1 MNNLEV
7 KGNLARLLAQENLI
21 VEHAPVETA
30 SFDVERR
37 LLTLPNWKKASNVVF
52 DLLVS
57 HEVGHALYTPNED
70 WTEKVNCPMSYVNI
84 VEDARIEKLMKRRYQ
99 GLSKTFYNG
108 YKELNDEDFFCIGEE
123 NLQEMN
129 FADRVNL
136 WFKVGS
142 YVDIPVKNEKE
153 KEIID
158 MISKSE
164 TFDEVLSISE
174 LLYNF
179 CKADDGDKK
188 DEVSMPP
195 DKNKQNGSSEMED
208 KNSEE
213 TESGTPEDGGEEN
226 NESDELKTSN
236 GGGTVKE
243 NSAIKDSSGSIDRV
257 KTDEKMNEGMKEFAD
272 TTSIR
277 SVYVQL
283 PKIELDKCVVSN
295 EQVIKELNE
304 WWNRVYS
311 EDRYFDIIDQKYAEY
326 KNSSKKEVNYLV
338 KEFECRKSAD
348 SYARATTARTGILD
362 CTKLHTYK
370 YNEDLFKKVTIIPDG
385 KSHGLIFV
393 LDWSGSMGEVLI
405 DTVKQLFNLVWFC
418 KKVNIPFDVFA
429 FTNSFYHQ
437 TDREPDDMLPSRS
450 KKGLFDR
457 KPNEIYFDQ
466 NFRMIQVL
474 TSDCKKNKFDDMCKM
489 FWRLA
494 HSCSRYYA
502 PEPPVSYQ
510 LSGTPLNESII
521 CLNEIIPN
529 FIKNKKIQKV
539 QCVILTDGESNSIG
553 YNRPFEFKGESGLG
567 LGIINGSNIYL
578 RDRKLGTTYEFG
590 YGYDRQVK
598 CFLSNLKDRFS
609 EVNFI
614 GIRICSGGEFNKFC
628 SIWMDHD
635 YDKIDKAR
643 IIWRKNKSV
652 SLDIKGFT
660 KYIAMS
666 SNSLQNDVE
675 FKVSDDASKSQ
686 IKSAFRKSL
695 IGSKLNKKILSEF
708 VEMIA

>member
-7 KGNLARLLAQENLI
+7 KGNLAKLLAQENLI

-30 SFDVERR
+30 SFDVEKR

-70 WTEKVNCPMSYVNI
+70 WTEKVSCPMSYVNI

-108 YKELNDEDFFCIGEE
+108 YKELNDEDFFCIEKE
-123 NLQEMN
+123 NLQKMN

-158 MISKSE
+158 MICQSE

-179 CKADDGDKK
+179 CKTNNNDKK
-188 DEVSMPP
+188 EVSVPSN
-195 DKNKQNGSSEMED
+195 KNGQTGSSGVENTNSD
-208 KNSEE
+208 KTDSEISEEKNEEIHE
-213 TESGTPEDGGEEN
+213 TESSDNDDVVEE
-226 NESDELKTSN
+226 TS
-236 GGGTVKE
+236 GAE
-243 NSAIKDSSGSIDRV
+243 NSSGSIDRV
-257 KTDEKMNEGMKEFAD
+257 KTDEKMNEGMKEFVD
-272 TTSIR
+272 TYTDR
-277 SVYVQL
+277 SVYLQI
-283 PKIELDKCVVSN
+283 PKIELDKCIVPN
-295 EQVIKELNE
+295 EQVIEELNE
-304 WWNRVYS
+304 WWNKVYP
-311 EDRYFDIIDQKYAEY
+311 DQKHFDIIDEKYTQY

-370 YNEDLFKKVTIIPDG
+370 YNENLFKKVTVIPDG

-393 LDWSGSMGEVLI
+393 LDWSGSMSEVLL
-405 DTVKQLFNLVWFC
+405 DTAKQLLSLVWFC
-418 KKVNIPFDVFA
+418 KKTNIPFDVFA
-429 FTNSFYHQ
+429 FTNSFYCQ
-437 TDREPDDMLPSRS
+437 TNDQEDDLLPSRF

-457 KPNEIYFDQ
+457 KANEIYFDK

-474 TSDCKKNKFDDMCKM
+474 TSDCKKNKFDDMCKT
-489 FWRLA
+489 FWRLVY
-494 HSCSRYYA
+494 SCICYYA
-502 PEPPVSYQ
+502 PEVAPSYQ

-529 FIKNKKIQKV
+529 FVKKRKVQKV
-539 QCVILTDGESNSIG
+539 QCVILTDGESNAIG
-553 YNRPFEFKGESGLG
+553 YNRPFEYQGETGLG
-567 LGIINGSNIYL
+567 VGIVNGANSYL
-578 RDRKLGTTYEFG
+578 RDRKLGTTYKFG
-590 YGYDRQVK
+590 RGYDKQVK
-598 CFLSNLKDRFS
+598 CLLSNIKDRFS
-609 EVNFI
+609 DVNFI
-614 GIRICSGGEFNKFC
+614 GIRICNGGEFGRFC
-628 SIWMDHD
+628 SLWTD
-635 YDKIDKAR
+635 YSSLELDKTKT
-643 IIWRKNKSV
+643 IWRKNKSV
-652 SLDIKGFT
+652 SLNVEGFT
-660 KYIAMS
+660 KYIAIS
-666 SNSLQNDVE
+666 SNSLQTDVE

-686 IKSAFRKSL
+686 IKNAFKKSL